1 MSGSNRHDGP
11 DNAVA
16 VAAARPVVL
25 VRYRPGVTGQS
36 ARTVHVISLLTDMR
50 ASAVSALCGVLLR
63 LHDLETVT
71 AGQGM
76 PCTMC
81 IISHDTSTTP
91 AVEPEASNPTSA
103 VATSPIGVATYR
115 AWGWPV
121 SCHRDQT
128 WLSLTHD
135 VVALV
140 IPALLAA
147 RVSVILAA
155 WRCPPPVLV
164 HPEAPGH
171 WFVLAGERFGVAL
184 PWPSGVHHFTGGHLL
199 LPPAV
204 IPGGLVTWVAPPR
217 SVALRLCREVDVFA
231 AVRTALR
238 ELRPGGPSPGG
249 GLLI

>member
-1 MSGSNRHDGP
+1 M
-11 DNAVA
+11 
-16 VAAARPVVL
+16 
-25 VRYRPGVTGQS
+25 
-36 ARTVHVISLLTDMR
+36 
-50 ASAVSALCGVLLR
+50 
-63 LHDLETVT
+63 
-71 AGQGM
+71 
-76 PCTMC
+76 
-81 IISHDTSTTP
+81 
-91 AVEPEASNPTSA
+91 
-103 VATSPIGVATYR
+103 
-115 AWGWPV
+115 

-128 WLSLTHD
+128 WLSLTND

-155 WRCPPPVLV
+155 RRCPPPVLV
-164 HPEAPGH
+164 HPEAREH

-184 PWPSGVHHFTGGHLL
+184 PWPPGVHHFTGGHLL

-204 IPGGLVTWVAPPR
+204 TLRGPVTWVAPSR

-249 GLLI
+249 DPPI